1 MAHAELGDPAAEALE
16 RIHRFVVALEAG
28 GVGARIAGDQRARE
42 QRHERDADHKGD
54 GRGQR
59 AGDAERADQR
69 GVREQQRD
77 ESTRRFRIAT
87 VSCIESEKPSTMIS
101 GIMTF
106 RNRLSLKPSQPN
118 SPIDQT
124 MAITG
129 GSAAI
134 SISETRRKNA

>member
-1 MAHAELGDPAAEALE
+1 
-16 RIHRFVVALEAG
+16 
-28 GVGARIAGDQRARE
+28 
-42 QRHERDADHKGD
+42 
-54 GRGQR
+54 
-59 AGDAERADQR
+59 
-69 GVREQQRD
+69 
-77 ESTRRFRIAT
+77 
-87 VSCIESEKPSTMIS
+87 MIS